1 MNVINIRKA
10 LKRRKHTITLK
21 VILKLNLPSE
31 LSLVPCVVFESYSNS
46 VYLQIAVMLMLCG
59 LQTEQLLPGQRL
71 MVKQINNK
79 LDGDAAAVKL
89 AEVQICTQRREINW
103 RKSKRAGTYSTLAD
117 PKPNYFLIFQLNQ
130 FKPLQTF
137 NRLDVLTLCRYK

>member
-1 MNVINIRKA
+1 MNVINTRKA

-89 AEVQICTQRREINW
+89 AEVQICTERREINW
-103 RKSKRAGTYSTLAD
+103 RKSKQAGAYSTLAD

-130 FKPLQTF
+130 FKPLLTF
-137 NRLDVLTLCRYK
+137 NRLHVLTGCR

>member
-10 LKRRKHTITLK
+10 LKRRKHSITLK

-89 AEVQICTQRREINW
+89 AEVQICTERREINW
-103 RKSKRAGTYSTLAD
+103 RKSKQAGAYSTLAD

-130 FKPLQTF
+130 FKPLLTF
-137 NRLDVLTLCRYK
+137 NCLHVLTGCR

>member
-10 LKRRKHTITLK
+10 LKRRKHSITLK

-89 AEVQICTQRREINW
+89 AEVQICTERREINW
-103 RKSKRAGTYSTLAD
+103 RKSKQAGAYSTLAD

-130 FKPLQTF
+130 FKPLLMF
-137 NRLDVLTLCRYK
+137 NRLHVLTGCR

>member
-89 AEVQICTQRREINW
+89 AEVQICTERREINW
-103 RKSKRAGTYSTLAD
+103 RKSKQAGAYSTLAD

-130 FKPLQTF
+130 FKPLLMF
-137 NRLDVLTLCRYK
+137 NRLHVLTGCR

>member
-10 LKRRKHTITLK
+10 FKRGKHTITLK
-21 VILKLNLPSE
+21 VILKPNFPSE

-59 LQTEQLLPGQRL
+59 LQTEQLLPGQQL

-89 AEVQICTQRREINW
+89 AEVQIRTERREINW
-103 RKSKRAGTYSTLAD
+103 RKSKQDGTYSTLAD
-117 PKPNYFLIFQLNQ
+117 PKPSYFLIFQLNQ

-137 NRLDVLTLCRYK
+137 HLLHVLTGCR